1 MAREEGKTPSSGKGS
16 SAYLM
21 SIVRTLSSSADF
33 EQREQEKTRIEKA
46 FRESD
51 KRLGEL
57 VTDNYQDVTKVLQSF
72 GKMTKSINDSR
83 EKICKIKEDLSSC
96 KTLLHFKRDEL
107 RKLWRDGVEHKAV
120 LNMLEQIEQIKEV
133 PDKMDAYIAKKY
145 YKHATD
151 LIVQAVAKLEGP
163 LAGVEALRD
172 LRSELMGRKETLH
185 EKLIEELNKQIYVR
199 SVQTPS
205 MQRGGS
211 TRLSRRDASVW
222 GWNNGLGDTPVTTRT
237 DTDSNKGSGSLEVT
251 EDLNRDPTEN
261 LAHFI
266 SILTES
272 LNMLRKLPEAVEITK
287 MRIEPELLSLVAK
300 ATQQVAESKGQQSD
314 SLASQSEPRHLLDLL
329 QLIFQQFRCV
339 AHTHHTVLNNID
351 RLTSPSMALH
361 SQVVYDMKDV
371 WSNIQAMLQ
380 VLLSEYLDVRNTLS
394 SRQQAPSDFDEP
406 SMDIGMYFGKKRPGR
421 SKKIPLFRFD
431 ASLHAL
437 STNSYIE
444 DTRQFDA
451 SELGQQSLQTMMSKQ
466 QKICKPSAFNI
477 TAIYKPLKAFIQE
490 IEDAMESTA
499 GLQEFITDFV
509 QNAFLGQVHQRVSQ
523 SIDVAT
529 RAVPTAVDEEEEGH
543 KCPVLCAGFDAL
555 RNVID
560 EKTRRELGVPRPLL
574 QSTVTVDESIGE
586 LQELMMALPDYAD
599 QFLTMVCNV
608 LREYRDKC
616 HSAYRDIVQHGA
628 DDRRVIS
635 AMWAKDEDISRF
647 LRSLP
652 SWRTLQ
658 PTADGKELDGS
669 VCSEQ
674 EMRALNSKEAVILIT
689 NLSTDETLIP
699 QQEIITDVTQM
710 RTVAN
715 VHESLEWFA
724 SRLHQMVDSL
734 AESSGGKQG
743 DNTLAD
749 QLPADTVPVSAKTLD
764 SLRSLVQEFRDL
776 AEVCLLLLHLEVRV
790 HCFYYLL
797 PVAKQSNYAGP
808 IDDLDPDSN
817 VLKLNKD
824 LSSMEEVLSQS
835 LQPKKFKYIF
845 ETLGYL
851 VASILISSV
860 QFLKKINENGIKKM
874 CRNILAIQQNL
885 TNITLTRETDLDRA
899 RHFYELLYLS
909 PDDVLNGIAEKGPQF
924 TGTEYALLIQLY
936 HRSHPGNPIS
946 TQESRMQR
954 LTEIMEKGQNE
965 TV

>member
-1 MAREEGKTPSSGKGS
+1 M
-16 SAYLM
+16 
-21 SIVRTLSSSADF
+21 
-33 EQREQEKTRIEKA
+33 
-46 FRESD
+46 
-51 KRLGEL
+51 
-57 VTDNYQDVTKVLQSF
+57 
-72 GKMTKSINDSR
+72 
-83 EKICKIKEDLSSC
+83 
-96 KTLLHFKRDEL
+96 H
-107 RKLWRDGVEHKAV
+107 
-120 LNMLEQIEQIKEV
+120 
-133 PDKMDAYIAKKY
+133 
-145 YKHATD
+145 
-151 LIVQAVAKLEGP
+151 
-163 LAGVEALRD
+163 
-172 LRSELMGRKETLH
+172 SE
-185 EKLIEELNKQIYVR
+185 
-199 SVQTPS
+199 
-205 MQRGGS
+205 
-211 TRLSRRDASVW
+211 
-222 GWNNGLGDTPVTTRT
+222 
-237 DTDSNKGSGSLEVT
+237 
-251 EDLNRDPTEN
+251 
-261 LAHFI
+261 
-266 SILTES
+266 
-272 LNMLRKLPEAVEITK
+272 
-287 MRIEPELLSLVAK
+287 
-300 ATQQVAESKGQQSD
+300 
-314 SLASQSEPRHLLDLL
+314 
-329 QLIFQQFRCV
+329 
-339 AHTHHTVLNNID
+339 
-351 RLTSPSMALH
+351 
-361 SQVVYDMKDV
+361 VVYDMKDV
-371 WSNIQAMLQ
+371 WSNIQAVLQ

-406 SMDIGMYFGKKRPGR
+406 SMDIGVYFGKKRPGR
-421 SKKIPLFRFD
+421 PKKIPLFRFD

-444 DTRQFDA
+444 DTRQFEA
-451 SELGQQSLQTMMSKQ
+451 SVLGQQSLLTVMSKQ

-477 TAIYKPLKAFIQE
+477 TAIYKPLKLFIQE
-490 IEDAMESTA
+490 IEDAMEAPPS
-499 GLQEFITDFV
+499 LQEFITDFV
-509 QNAFLGQVHQRVSQ
+509 QNAFLGQVHKRVSE

-529 RAVPTAVDEEEEGH
+529 R
-543 KCPVLCAGFDAL
+543 GFDAL

-560 EKTRRELGVPRPLL
+560 EKVRRELGVPRPLL

-658 PTADGKELDGS
+658 PTADGKELDGT

-724 SRLHQMVDSL
+724 SRLDQMTDSL
-734 AESSGGKQG
+734 AECSGNQPS
-743 DNTLAD
+743 DNKEAD
-749 QLPADTVPVSAKTLD
+749 QLPADTVPVSPKTLE
-764 SLRSLVQEFRDL
+764 SLRSLVQDFRDL

-797 PVAKQSNYAGP
+797 PVTKQSNYAGP

-851 VASILISSV
+851 VSSILISCV

-899 RHFYELLYLS
+899 RQFYELLYLS
-909 PDDVLNGIAEKGPQF
+909 PDDVLNGIAEKGPHF
-924 TGTEYALLIQLY
+924 TGTEYTYLIQLY
-936 HRSHPGNPIS
+936 HRSHPGNAI
-946 TQESRMQR
+946 TLQEARMRR

>member
-1 MAREEGKTPSSGKGS
+1 MAREEAKTPSSGKGS

-57 VTDNYQDVTKVLQSF
+57 VTANYKDVNKILQSF

-83 EKICKIKEDLSSC
+83 DKIRKIKEDLSSC

-120 LNMLEQIEQIKEV
+120 LSMLEQIEQIKEV
-133 PDKMDAYIAKKY
+133 PDKMDEYISKKFY
-145 YKHATD
+145 LHATD

-163 LAGVEALRD
+163 LAGVDALRD

-185 EKLIEELNKQIYVR
+185 EKLIEELNRQIYVR

-205 MQRGGS
+205 LQRGGS
-211 TRLSRRDASVW
+211 NRLSRRDASVW
-222 GWNNGLGDTPVTTRT
+222 GWTDGADTPVTSR
-237 DTDSNKGSGSLEVT
+237 DSDSNKGTLEVT

-261 LAHFI
+261 LDHFI

-272 LNMLRKLPEAVEITK
+272 LYVLRKLPEAVEITK

-300 ATQQVAESKGQQSD
+300 ATQQVAESMGQQSD

-329 QLIFQQFRCV
+329 KLIFQQFRCV
-339 AHTHHTVLNNID
+339 ANTHQVVLNNVR
-351 RLTSPSMALH
+351 RLTQFPGIDVESSSMH
-361 SQVVYDMKDV
+361 SEVVYDMKDV
-371 WSNIQAMLQ
+371 WSNIQAVLQ

-406 SMDIGMYFGKKRPGR
+406 SMDIGVYFGKKRPGR
-421 SKKIPLFRFD
+421 PKKIPLFRFD

-444 DTRQFDA
+444 DTRQFEA
-451 SELGQQSLQTMMSKQ
+451 SVLGQQSLLTVMSKQ

-477 TAIYKPLKAFIQE
+477 TAIYKPLKLFIQE
-490 IEDAMESTA
+490 IEDAMEAPPS
-499 GLQEFITDFV
+499 LQEFITDFV
-509 QNAFLGQVHQRVSQ
+509 QNAFLGQVHKRVSE

-529 RAVPTAVDEEEEGH
+529 RVDEEEEGH
-543 KCPVLCAGFDAL
+543 KCFDAL

-560 EKTRRELGVPRPLL
+560 EKVRRELGVPRPLL

-658 PTADGKELDGS
+658 PTADGKELDGT

-724 SRLHQMVDSL
+724 SRLDQMTDSL
-734 AESSGGKQG
+734 AECSGNQPS
-743 DNTLAD
+743 DNKEAD
-749 QLPADTVPVSAKTLD
+749 QLPADTVPVSPKTLE
-764 SLRSLVQEFRDL
+764 SLRSLVQDFRDL

-797 PVAKQSNYAGP
+797 PVTKQSNYAGP

-851 VASILISSV
+851 VSSILISCV

-899 RHFYELLYLS
+899 RQFYELLYLS
-909 PDDVLNGIAEKGPQF
+909 PDDVLNGIAEKGPHF
-924 TGTEYALLIQLY
+924 TGTEYTYLIQLY
-936 HRSHPGNPIS
+936 HRSHPGNAI
-946 TQESRMQR
+946 TLQEARMRR

>member
-1 MAREEGKTPSSGKGS
+1 MATEESTKTPTSGKGS

-57 VTDNYQDVTKVLQSF
+57 VTTHYQDVTKILQGF

-83 EKICKIKEDLSSC
+83 EKIRKIKEDLSSC

-120 LNMLEQIEQIKEV
+120 LSMLEQIEQIKEV

-145 YKHATD
+145 YLHATD

-163 LAGVEALRD
+163 LAQVEALRD
-172 LRSELMGRKETLH
+172 LRAELNGRKETLH
-185 EKLIEELNKQIYVR
+185 EKLIEELNQQIYVR
-199 SVQTPS
+199 SVQTLS

-211 TRLSRRDASVW
+211 ARLSRRDASVW
-222 GWNNGLGDTPVTTRT
+222 GWTDSTTFNTPTTTRT
-237 DTDSNKGSGSLEVT
+237 ESSDSNKGGVHLEVV

-272 LNMLRKLPEAVEITK
+272 LFVLRKLPEAVEITK

-300 ATQQVAESKGQQSD
+300 ATQQVAESAGQQSD
-314 SLASQSEPRHLLDLL
+314 SLANQSEPRHLLDLL

-339 AHTHHTVLNNID
+339 AATHQIVLKNVH
-351 RLTSPSMALH
+351 RLTVTSMPLH
-361 SQVVYDMKDV
+361 AEVVYDMKDV
-371 WSNIQAMLQ
+371 WSNIQA
-380 VLLSEYLDVRNTLS
+380 VL
-394 SRQQAPSDFDEP
+394 
-406 SMDIGMYFGKKRPGR
+406 
-421 SKKIPLFRFD
+421 PLFRFD

-451 SELGQQSLQTMMSKQ
+451 SDLGQQNLLTRMSKQ
-466 QKICKPSAFNI
+466 QKICRPSAFNI
-477 TAIYKPLKAFIQE
+477 TAIYKPLKAFIHE
-490 IEDAMESTA
+490 IEDAMGMESPA

-523 SIDVAT
+523 SIDAAT
-529 RAVPTAVDEEEEGH
+529 
-543 KCPVLCAGFDAL
+543 KGFDAL

-560 EKTRRELGVPRPLL
+560 DKVRRELGVPRPLL

-635 AMWAKDEDISRF
+635 AMWAKDEDISR
-647 LRSLP
+647 SLP

-658 PTADGKELDGS
+658 PSADGKELDGT

-724 SRLHQMVDSL
+724 SRLQQMTDSL
-734 AESSGGKQG
+734 AEGSKAAGPDG
-743 DNTLAD
+743 LPAD
-749 QLPADTVPVSAKTLD
+749 QLPTDAVPVSAPTLA
-764 SLRSLVQEFRDL
+764 SLRSLVQDFRDL

-899 RHFYELLYLS
+899 RQFYELLYLS
-909 PDDVLNGIAEKGPQF
+909 PDVSSMTDRFQDVLNGIAEKGPQF
-924 TGTEYALLIQLY
+924 TGSDYAMLIHLY
-936 HRSHPGNPIS
+936 HRSHPGNPIPV
-946 TQESRMQR
+946 QEARMQR

>member
-1 MAREEGKTPSSGKGS
+1 MASDESKTPISSKGS

-33 EQREQEKTRIEKA
+33 EHREQEKTRIEKA

-57 VTDNYQDVTKVLQSF
+57 VANDYQNVTKILQSF
-72 GKMTKSINDSR
+72 SKMTKSINDSR
-83 EKICKIKEDLSSC
+83 EKIRKIKEDLSSC

-120 LNMLEQIEQIKEV
+120 LSMLEQIEQIKEV
-133 PDKMDAYIAKKY
+133 PDKMDNFIAKKHY
-145 YKHATD
+145 LHATD

-163 LAGVEALRD
+163 LAGVDALRD
-172 LRSELMGRKETLH
+172 LKVELISRKETLH

-199 SVQTPS
+199 AVQTQS
-205 MQRGGS
+205 MQRSGS
-211 TRLSRRDASVW
+211 ARLSRKDASVW
-222 GWNNGLGDTPVTTRT
+222 GLTDGTSNNAVPSRGAPT
-237 DTDSNKGSGSLEVT
+237 DPNKSGVHSEVT
-251 EDLNRDPTEN
+251 EDLNQDPTEN
-261 LAHFI
+261 LTHFI
-266 SILTES
+266 NILMES
-272 LNMLRKLPEAVEITK
+272 LFVLRKLPEAVEITK
-287 MRIEPELLSLVAK
+287 MRIEPELLSLVSK
-300 ATQQVAESKGQQSD
+300 ATQQIAESAGQQSD
-314 SLASQSEPRHLLDLL
+314 SLAGQSEPRHLLDLL
-329 QLIFQQFRCV
+329 QLIFQQFRCI
-339 AHTHHTVLNNID
+339 AATHQLILND
-351 RLTSPSMALH
+351 VRRLTTSSMPLH
-361 SQVVYDMKDV
+361 ADVVYDMKDV
-371 WSNIQAMLQ
+371 WSNIQAVLQ
-380 VLLSEYLDVRNTLS
+380 VLLSEYLDVRNSLS

-406 SMDIGMYFGKKRPGR
+406 TMDISMYFGKKRPGKP
-421 SKKIPLFRFD
+421 KKVTLFRFD

-451 SELGQQSLQTMMSKQ
+451 SDVGQQSLLTLISKQ

-477 TAIYKPLKAFIQE
+477 TAIYKPLKAFIHD

-529 RAVPTAVDEEEEGH
+529 RVVPTSVDEEEGH
-543 KCPVLCAGFDAL
+543 KCFDAL

-560 EKTRRELGVPRPLL
+560 EKVRREMGVPRPLL

-586 LQELMMALPDYAD
+586 LQELMLALPDYAD

-616 HSAYRDIVQHGA
+616 HSAYRDIVQHGS

-652 SWRTLQ
+652 SWHTLQ
-658 PTADGKELDGS
+658 PSADGKELDGT

-674 EMRALNSKEAVILIT
+674 EMRALNSKEAIILIT

-724 SRLHQMVDSL
+724 SRLQQMADSL
-734 AESSGGKQG
+734 AEQSRPA
-743 DNTLAD
+743 LAPD
-749 QLPADTVPVSAKTLD
+749 LPASELPLQVIGDAVSVSPKTLE
-764 SLRSLVQEFRDL
+764 SLRSLVKDFRDL

-851 VASILISSV
+851 VASIIISSV

-885 TNITLTRETDLDRA
+885 TNITMTREADLDRA
-899 RHFYELLYLS
+899 RQFYELLYLS
-909 PDDVLNGIAEKGPQF
+909 PDDVLTSIAEKGPQF
-924 TGTEYALLIQLY
+924 TGSEYDHLISLY
-936 HRSHPGNPIS
+936 HRSHPGHPIPV
-946 TQESRMQR
+946 QEARMKR
-954 LTEIMEKGQNE
+954 LREIMEKGQSE

>member
-1 MAREEGKTPSSGKGS
+1 MIVSVCLQ

-57 VTDNYQDVTKVLQSF
+57 VTENYQDVTKVLQSF

-83 EKICKIKEDLSSC
+83 EKIRKIKEDLSSC

-120 LNMLEQIEQIKEV
+120 LSMLEQIEQIKEV

-145 YKHATD
+145 YLHATD

-163 LAGVEALRD
+163 MAGVEALRD
-172 LRSELMGRKETLH
+172 LRTELMGRKETLH

-222 GWNNGLGDTPVTTRT
+222 GWTDGIDDTPVTTRT
-237 DTDSNKGSGSLEVT
+237 DSDSNKGSGTLEVT

-272 LNMLRKLPEAVEITK
+272 LFVLRKLPEAVEITK
-287 MRIEPELLSLVAK
+287 LRIEPELLSLVAK
-300 ATQQVAESKGQQSD
+300 ATQQVAESMGQQSD

-329 QLIFQQFRCV
+329 QLIFQHFRSV
-339 AHTHHTVLNNID
+339 ANTHQTVLNNVR

-371 WSNIQAMLQ
+371 WSNIQAVLQ

-406 SMDIGMYFGKKRPGR
+406 SMDIGLYFGKKRPGR

-431 ASLHAL
+431 ASIHAL

-451 SELGQQSLQTMMSKQ
+451 SELGQQSLLTMMSKQ

-477 TAIYKPLKAFIQE
+477 TAIYKPLKAFISE
-490 IEDAMESTA
+490 IEDAMESPA

-529 RAVPTAVDEEEEGH
+529 R
-543 KCPVLCAGFDAL
+543 GFDAL

-586 LQELMMALPDYAD
+586 LQELMLALPDYAD

-608 LREYRDKC
+608 LKEYRDKC

-658 PTADGKELDGS
+658 PTADGKELDGT

-734 AESSGGKQG
+734 AESSRNNT
-743 DNTLAD
+743 DNPNAD
-749 QLPADTVPVSAKTLD
+749 QLPMDAVPVSPKTLD

-924 TGTEYALLIQLY
+924 TGTEYSLLIQLY
-936 HRSHPGNPIS
+936 HRSHPGNPIT
-946 TQESRMQR
+946 TQEARMQR
-954 LTEIMEKGQNE
+954 LTEIIEKGQNE

>member
-1 MAREEGKTPSSGKGS
+1 
-16 SAYLM
+16 M

-33 EQREQEKTRIEKA
+33 EQRENEKTRIEKA

-57 VTDNYQDVTKVLQSF
+57 VQENYQDVTKILQAF
-72 GKMTKSINDSR
+72 GKMTKSINESR
-83 EKICKIKEDLSSC
+83 DKIRKIKEDLSSC

-120 LNMLEQIEQIKEV
+120 LSMLEQIDQIKDV
-133 PDKMDAYIAKKY
+133 PDKMDDYIVKKFY
-145 YKHATD
+145 LHATD

-163 LAGVEALRD
+163 LAGVDALRD
-172 LRSELMGRKETLH
+172 LRAELLGRKETLH
-185 EKLIEELNKQIYVR
+185 EKLIEELNRQVYIR
-199 SVQTPS
+199 SVQSPS
-205 MQRGGS
+205 MQWS
-211 TRLSRRDASVW
+211 NSNRLSRRDASVW
-222 GWNNGLGDTPVTTRT
+222 GYGWT
-237 DTDSNKGSGSLEVT
+237 DGSDFNAPSSRDGDSNKGTGSLEGT

-266 SILTES
+266 SILAES
-272 LNMLRKLPEAVEITK
+272 LFVLRKLPEAVEITK
-287 MRIEPELLSLVAK
+287 MRIEPELMTLVAK
-300 ATQQVAESKGQQSD
+300 ATQQVAESVGQQSD
-314 SLASQSEPRHLLDLL
+314 SLANQAEPRHLLDLL

-339 AHTHHTVLNNID
+339 TNTHQTVLNHVG
-351 RLTSPSMALH
+351 RLTSHSMSLH
-361 SQVVYDMKDV
+361 SEVVYDMNDV
-371 WSNIQAMLQ
+371 WSHIQAVLQ
-380 VLLSEYLDVRNTLS
+380 VLLSEYLDLRNMRS
-394 SRQQAPSDFDEP
+394 SRQQAPNDFDEP
-406 SMDIGMYFGKKRPGR
+406 TMDIGLYFGKKKPGR
-421 SKKIPLFRFD
+421 TKKIPLFRFD

-451 SELGQQSLQTMMSKQ
+451 SDMGQQTLATMMSKQ

-477 TAIYKPLKAFIQE
+477 TAIYKPLKLFIRE
-490 IEDAMESTA
+490 IEDATDTTTGSA
-499 GLQEFITDFV
+499 LQEFITDFV
-509 QNAFLGQVHQRVSQ
+509 QNTFLRQVHQRVSQ
-523 SIDVAT
+523 SIDLAT
-529 RAVPTAVDEEEEGH
+529 R
-543 KCPVLCAGFDAL
+543 GFDAL

-586 LQELMMALPDYAD
+586 LQELMLALPDYAD

-616 HSAYRDIVQHGA
+616 TSAYRDIVQHGA

-658 PTADGKELDGS
+658 PTAGGKELDGR

-689 NLSTDETLIP
+689 NLTTDETLIP
-699 QQEIITDVTQM
+699 QHEIITDVTQM

-724 SRLHQMVDSL
+724 SRLHQMSESL
-734 AESSGGKQG
+734 AETGGG
-743 DNTLAD
+743 DQTVDNKLAD
-749 QLPADTVPVSAKTLD
+749 QLPTDAVPVSPKTLE
-764 SLRSLVQEFRDL
+764 SLRSLVQDFRDL

-824 LSSMEEVLSQS
+824 LSSMEEVLSHS

-885 TNITLTRETDLDRA
+885 TNITMARETDLDRA
-899 RHFYELLYLS
+899 RQFYELLYLS
-909 PDDVLNGIAEKGPQF
+909 PDDVLTGIAEKGPHF
-924 TGTEYALLIQLY
+924 TLLEYSQLIQLY
-936 HRSHPGNPIS
+936 HRSHPGNPVL
-946 TQESRMQR
+946 TQEARMAR
-954 LTEIMEKGQNE
+954 LMEIMEKGQSE